1 MRVLMFG
8 WEFPPHI
15 AGGLGTACYG
25 MTRGL
30 ARNDVEVIFV
40 MPRASGDEDERF
52 VKVVNASDVEARYC
66 DSKIEGADDIMRKI
80 SFIHIDSI
88 MVPYISPEEFETY
101 REGYERTGKK
111 FWERE
116 GDSWTQRYTFSG
128 KYGANLMEE
137 VARYAVV
144 AAEVARQLEGQF
156 DVIHAHDWL
165 TYFAGIAAKRVS
177 GKPLVVH
184 MHATSFDRSSSD
196 NIDTRVYAIER
207 AGMAAADRVIAV
219 SNLTRNIV
227 IEKYNI
233 PAEKVVTVH
242 NAVRFAEKENELPER
257 GVDDK
262 IITFLGR
269 ITFQKGPDYFVEAA
283 AKVLKRVPNVRFV
296 MAGSGDMMNHVIR
309 RVARLGI
316 ADRFHFTG
324 FLKGDDGH
332 KMFQLSDVYIMPSV
346 SEPFGI
352 SPLEAMRANVPS
364 IISKQSGVAEVL
376 DYAVKVDYWDVD
388 AMADAIYGFVKYPAL
403 AKMFAEKGLE
413 EVTGLKWNNA
423 AAKIKTVY
431 EDAINESAK

>member
-1 MRVLMFG
+1 MFG

-52 VKVVNASDVEARYC
+52 VKVVNASDIEARYC
-66 DSKIEGADDIMRKI
+66 DSTIAGADDIMRKI
-80 SFIHIDSI
+80 SFIHIDSN
-88 MVPYISPEEFETY
+88 MVPYISPEEFATY
-101 REGYERTGKK
+101 RESYERTGKK

-144 AAEVARQLEGQF
+144 AAEVARQLEGKF

-184 MHATSFDRSSSD
+184 MHATSFDRSSGD
-196 NIDTRVYAIER
+196 NIDTRVYDIER

-219 SNLTRNIV
+219 SNLTRNII
-227 IEKYNI
+227 IEKYGI
-233 PAEKVVTVH
+233 PAERVVTVH
-242 NAVRFAEKENELPER
+242 NAVRFSSKETEIPER
-257 GVDDK
+257 GVEDK
-262 IITFLGR
+262 IVTFLGR
-269 ITFQKGPDYFVEAA
+269 ITYQKGPDYFVEAA

-324 FLKGDDGH
+324 FLKGDDVD

-352 SPLEAMRANVPS
+352 SPLEAMRSNVPV

-403 AKMFAEKGLE
+403 AKMFSTKGLE
-413 EVTGLKWNNA
+413 EVTGLKSNNA
-423 AAKIKTVY
+423 AAMIKDVY
-431 EDAINESAK
+431 EDAMNDCAK

>member
-1 MRVLMFG
+1 MFG

-66 DSKIEGADDIMRKI
+66 DSSIEGADDIMRKI
-80 SFIHIDSI
+80 SFIHIDSN
-88 MVPYISPEEFETY
+88 MVPYISPEEFATY
-101 REGYERTGKK
+101 REGYERTGRK
-111 FWERE
+111 FWEKQ

-196 NIDTRVYAIER
+196 NIDTRVYEIER

-242 NAVRFAEKENELPER
+242 NAVRFAEKEQALPER
-257 GVDDK
+257 GVKDK
-262 IITFLGR
+262 IVTFLGR

-324 FLKGDDGH
+324 FLKGDDVH

-388 AMADAIYGFVKYPAL
+388 AMADAIYGFVKYPAM
-403 AKMFAEKGLE
+403 AKMFSEKGLE

-423 AAKIKTVY
+423 AAKIKAVY
-431 EDAINESAK
+431 EDAINECAK

>member
-1 MRVLMFG
+1 MFG

-66 DSKIEGADDIMRKI
+66 DSSIEGADDIMRKI
-80 SFIHIDSI
+80 SFIHIDSN
-88 MVPYISPEEFETY
+88 MVPYISPEEFATY
-101 REGYERTGKK
+101 REGYERTGRK
-111 FWERE
+111 FWEKQ

-196 NIDTRVYAIER
+196 NIDTRVYEIER

-242 NAVRFAEKENELPER
+242 NAVRFAEKEQELPER
-257 GVDDK
+257 GVTDK
-262 IITFLGR
+262 IVTFLGR

-324 FLKGDDGH
+324 FLKGDDVH

-388 AMADAIYGFVKYPAL
+388 AMADAIYGFVKYPAM
-403 AKMFAEKGLE
+403 AKMFSEKGLE

-431 EDAINESAK
+431 EDAINECAK

>member
-1 MRVLMFG
+1 MFG

-66 DSKIEGADDIMRKI
+66 SSSIEGADDIMRKI
-80 SFIHIDSI
+80 SFIHIDSN

-196 NIDTRVYAIER
+196 NIDTRVYEIER

-233 PAEKVVTVH
+233 PAERVVTVH
-242 NAVRFAEKENELPER
+242 NAVRFAEKENEVPER

-283 AKVLKRVPNVRFV
+283 AKVLKRVPNVRIV
-296 MAGSGDMMNHVIR
+296 IAGSGDMMDHVIR

-324 FLKGDDGH
+324 FLKGDDVH

-403 AKMFAEKGLE
+403 SKMFAEKGLE

-423 AAKIKTVY
+423 AAKIKTIY

>member
-1 MRVLMFG
+1 MFG

-52 VKVVNASDVEARYC
+52 VKVVNASDIEARYC
-66 DSKIEGADDIMRKI
+66 DSSIEGADDIMRKI
-80 SFIHIDSI
+80 SFIHIDSN
-88 MVPYISPEEFETY
+88 MVPYISPEEFATY
-101 REGYERTGKK
+101 REGYERTGRK
-111 FWERE
+111 FWEKE

-196 NIDTRVYAIER
+196 NIDTRVYEIER

-219 SNLTRNIV
+219 SNLTRKIV

-242 NAVRFAEKENELPER
+242 NAVRFAEKEQELPER
-257 GVDDK
+257 GVKDK
-262 IITFLGR
+262 IVTFLGR

-324 FLKGDDGH
+324 FLKGDDVH

-403 AKMFAEKGLE
+403 AKMFSEKGLE

-431 EDAINESAK
+431 EDAINECAK

>member
-1 MRVLMFG
+1 MFG

-30 ARNDVEVIFV
+30 ARNGVEVVFV
-40 MPRASGDEDERF
+40 MPRAYGDEDQRF
-52 VKVVNASDVEARYC
+52 VRVVNASDVETIGTR
-66 DSKIEGADDIMRKI
+66 DHEFSEELLEKV
-80 SFIHIDSI
+80 SFIHIDSN
-88 MVPYISPEEFETY
+88 MLPYISPEEYAAYHDEFV
-101 REGYERTGKK
+101 RSGRTH
-111 FWERE
+111 E
-116 GDSWTQRYTFSG
+116 WTDVWKQRYTFSG

-137 VARYAVV
+137 VARYAMV
-144 AAEVARQLEGQF
+144 AAQVAKDLEGQF

-165 TYFAGIAAKRVS
+165 TYYAGIAAKRVS

-184 MHATSFDRSSSD
+184 MHATEYDRSGE
-196 NIDTRVYAIER
+196 NVNTQVYAIER
-207 AGMAAADRVIAV
+207 AGMHAADRVIAV

-227 IEKYNI
+227 INRYGV
-233 PAEKVVTVH
+233 PAERVVTVH
-242 NAVRFAEKENELPER
+242 NAVRFAQNCGTTPER

-262 IITFLGR
+262 IVTFLGR
-269 ITFQKGPDYFVEAA
+269 ITYQKGPDYFVEAA
-283 AKVLKRVPNVRFV
+283 AKVLKRVPGVRFV

-324 FLKGDDGH
+324 FLRGEDVH
-332 KMFQLSDVYIMPSV
+332 KMFQLSDVYVMPSV

-352 SPLEAMRANVPS
+352 SPLEAMRSNVPV

-388 AMADAIYGFVKYPAL
+388 ALADAIYGLIKYPAL
-403 AKMFAEKGLE
+403 SDMFASKGLE
-413 EVTGLKWNNA
+413 EVTNLKWNDA
-423 AAKIKTVY
+423 AAKIKAVY
-431 EDAINESAK
+431 EAVIEENKKQ